1 MVLKFSNF
9 LKIKVSYYSS
19 KYKQYLCH
27 VRDSHTPLIGRD
39 KWRRERSSLIFHFF
53 HPAILILYYP
63 SLQSFAIIPSLGLKI
78 DYST

>member
-27 VRDSHTPLIGRD
+27 LRQDTVVINVAPTNHCCLPR
-39 KWRRERSSLIFHFF
+39 
-53 HPAILILYYP
+53 
-63 SLQSFAIIPSLGLKI
+63 
-78 DYST
+78 

>member
-27 VRDSHTPLIGRD
+27 FRDSHTPLIGRD
-39 KWRRERSSLIFHFF
+39 KWRRETSPIVKTPIHIALSMFQISHSLI
-53 HPAILILYYP
+53 HPALT
-63 SLQSFAIIPSLGLKI
+63 SLHQ
-78 DYST
+78 